1 MLQRGCDRD
10 DLLNERNFEVI
21 CKRQTAGTRDDR
33 GDLQIAEFFTR
44 FTDEGGQCFLNIGIM
59 SPVVGEKQLLLRR
72 KDRDFDRRGADID
85 A

>member
-1 MLQRGCDRD
+1 MLQGRCYRD
-10 DLLNERNFEVI
+10 DFLYERNLEVV
-21 CKRQTAGTRDDR
+21 CKRQTAGARDDR

-59 SPVVGEKQLLLRR
+59 SPIIRKKQLLRGR
-72 KDRDFDRRGADID
+72 ENCNFDRRGADIN